1 MQKVLTTKTTKPHP
15 TTTPSEIIEKLQQN
29 TSNQVE
35 ANRTH
40 QLITD
45 IISQFKLLMEYLPE
59 YYQNLEETLNQLL
72 KIQHHIEVNIS
83 AINFEF
89 EELKIKVEENQTP
102 CNCGGGCV

>member
-1 MQKVLTTKTTKPHP
+1 MQKVLPTEPTTPHP
-15 TTTPSEIIEKLQQN
+15 KTSPTKILQQIQQN
-29 TSNQVE
+29 TTNLVE
-35 ANRTH
+35 ANKTH

-59 YYQNLEETLNQLL
+59 YYQNLEGTLNQLL

-89 EELKIKVEENQTP
+89 EALKGELIDCQTP
-102 CNCGGGCV
+102 CKCGGECV